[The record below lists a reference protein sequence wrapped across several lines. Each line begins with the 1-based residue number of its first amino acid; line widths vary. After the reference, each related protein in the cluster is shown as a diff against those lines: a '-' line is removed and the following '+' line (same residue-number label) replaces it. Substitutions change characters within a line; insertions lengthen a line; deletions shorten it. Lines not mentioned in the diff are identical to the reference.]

1 VKAGAVRISS
11 NTFSASIQNVAFKN
25 PDGTK
30 VVVALNTASSS
41 QSFKI
46 KWGAESFTYT
56 LPAGAA
62 ATFVW
67 AGTQSNGTGGGAP
80 IGQTIT
86 LKGFNNKYVSG
97 ENGTQAMTC
106 TRATA
111 GTWEQ
116 FLVVDAG
123 NGKVSLQ
130 SMGKYVSSENGT
142 QAITC
147 NRATH
152 SDWEA
157 FVWSVNADGT
167 ITLRGNNNDYVSS
180 ENGTQAM
187 TCTRTTASGWESF
200 KVNQ

>member
-1 VKAGAVRISS
+1 MINGGARR
-11 NTFSASIQNVAFKN
+11 
-25 PDGTK
+25 G
-30 VVVALNTASSS
+30 
-41 QSFKI
+41 FKI

-62 ATFVW
+62 ATFKW
-67 AGTQSNGTGGGAP
+67 AGTQSTGGTGGAP

-86 LKGFNNKYVSG
+86 LKGFNNMYVSG
-97 ENGTQAMTC
+97 EDGTQAMNC
-106 TRATA
+106 NRATA

-130 SMGKYVSSENGT
+130 SMGKYVSSKNNT

-152 SDWEA
+152 
-157 FVWSVNADGT
+157 
-167 ITLRGNNNDYVSS
+167 
-180 ENGTQAM
+180 
-187 TCTRTTASGWESF
+187 
-200 KVNQ
+200 